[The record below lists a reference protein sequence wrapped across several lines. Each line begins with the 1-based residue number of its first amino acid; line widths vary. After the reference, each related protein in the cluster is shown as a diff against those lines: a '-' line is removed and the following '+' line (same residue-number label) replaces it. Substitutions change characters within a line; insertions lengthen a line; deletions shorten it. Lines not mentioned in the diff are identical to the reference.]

1 MPYLSI
7 QTNRD
12 ISKTD
17 QSDIVSQASALIAKL
32 LDKPE
37 QYVMI
42 ALKPQ
47 TPMLFG
53 GSEAPTAFL
62 QLNSIGLHK
71 ERCDEFADA
80 LCQFLQKRLN
90 IAKDRVFIAFTDLE
104 RDLFAW
110 NAKTF

>member
-1 MPYLSI
+1 MPYLSLE
-7 QTNRD
+7 TNRD
-12 ISKTD
+12 IGRD
-17 QSDIVSQASALIAKL
+17 QQSEIIIQASALVAKL

-47 TPMLFG
+47 TNMMFG

-62 QLNSIGLHK
+62 QLKSIGLPK
-71 ERCDEFADA
+71 ERCDDLADA
-80 LCQFLQKRLN
+80 LCHFLQERLS
-90 IAKDRVFIAFTDLE
+90 IAKERVFIAFTDLE
-104 RDLFAW
+104 RDMFAW